1 MNKKV
6 KLLVL
11 GYITVAQFAA
21 LSSNSIVFAKDLN
34 ERSKAEIMDN
44 MSEEVI
50 YTILFIL
57 IIDAVQL
64 VKNIFKINYKVVTI
78 FQVIACIIGLYY
90 GYTYFIFL
98 ITILLFDLLYEKV
111 TVYNNII
118 ISIGILLILKISEIN
133 MENILNYIGSIQP

>member
-78 FQVIACIIGLYY
+78 FQVIACIIGLY
-90 GYTYFIFL
+90 
-98 ITILLFDLLYEKV
+98 
-111 TVYNNII
+111 
-118 ISIGILLILKISEIN
+118 
-133 MENILNYIGSIQP
+133 

>member
-50 YTILFIL
+50 YF
-57 IIDAVQL
+57 
-64 VKNIFKINYKVVTI
+64 NYRCSS
-78 FQVIACIIGLYY
+78 ACKK
-90 GYTYFIFL
+90 YF
-98 ITILLFDLLYEKV
+98 
-111 TVYNNII
+111 
-118 ISIGILLILKISEIN
+118 
-133 MENILNYIGSIQP
+133 